1 MEWHISPI
9 SRSSALS
16 GEAFE
21 KDDRVASLLVR
32 REDDVGRIDLKESEE
47 DDYQIPGEL
56 ICRWIQLF
64 KPRDQHDKEVQEAL
78 KLTADNLFVSLFEG
92 EDSPSQENSKLKR
105 LLSLMLERRRLLR
118 LKYKDS
124 GYLWYVHRPS
134 KVEYPVPDVELD
146 PQFFIENQEKLAFL
160 GASDDESPS
169 KKAGPTATEPS
180 SSAT

>member
-9 SRSSALS
+9 SRSSAHS

-21 KDDRVASLLVR
+21 KDERVASLLVR
-32 REDDVGRIDLKESEE
+32 LEDEVARIDLRESEE
-47 DDYQIPGEL
+47 SDYEISGDL

-64 KPRDQHDKEVQEAL
+64 KPRDQHEKEAQEAL

-92 EDSPSQENSKLKR
+92 EDGPSQENSKLKR

-118 LKYKDS
+118 LKNKDS
-124 GYLWYVHRPS
+124 GFLWYIHRPT
-134 KVEYPVPDVELD
+134 KDEFPVPDVELD

-160 GASDDESPS
+160 GASDDDGPS
-169 KKAGPTATEPS
+169 KMPKAESGAS
-180 SSAT
+180 STQG